1 VIVQY
6 LNTAALVLKKKK
18 KKEGDTNVFEK
29 SMRIFLLR
37 KQQFLVGKK

>member
-18 KKEGDTNVFEK
+18 KEGDTNVFEK
-29 SMRIFLLR
+29 SIRIFLLR